1 MDACITPVTQPLSS
15 AQTEVWLAQQLH
27 PDSPVYNIAQYTVID
42 GEIGAAVFEVAL
54 RQVIDEADTLR
65 LQFVDSDDGLRQRI
79 SAPAWSMPVL
89 DLTSQA
95 DSEAAAQAWMQAD
108 YQQSVN
114 LMQGP
119 LFGYALLKVAPAQ
132 WIWYQRYHHIMMDG
146 YGQYLIAQRVAHVYS
161 ALCAG
166 TAPAAC
172 DFGSIR
178 QLLESDAQYQ
188 TSAQREKDEAYWL
201 KHCAHWPE
209 PATLAS
215 RAAPAFQQ
223 RLRQTTD
230 LAIQWVADYV
240 LDAGRL
246 AQFLSA
252 ALAAYL
258 HRMTGAQDV
267 VFGFPVTARLGA
279 DWHIPGMVANTV
291 PLRFRFEP
299 EINLVSLMRQAAK
312 EIQSA
317 LQYQRY
323 PSEALQRQLGLAP
336 GQSLLGIKVNV
347 MPFDYALSFGGHS
360 STNHNLLAGP
370 VEDLML
376 GVYWTPNSRQLR
388 IDFDANPACYT
399 AEMLDAHQRRFIR
412 FMQVLAADAMQPI
425 SEIDL
430 LDADERHRLLV
441 EWNAT
446 QRDYPSYLCIH
457 QLFEA
462 QVERTPEAVALG
474 YEDQT
479 FSYAQLNA
487 QANRLAHQLI
497 ELGVK
502 PDARVVICVQRSP
515 ALVVGLLAILKAGGA
530 YVPLDPS
537 YPSERLTHIL
547 ADAAPKIVLADAA
560 GRTALGEAALASC
573 TVLNPAILPAL
584 PDTNPSVAALTAR
597 HLAYVIY
604 TSGSTG
610 TPKGVM
616 VEHAQ
621 VVRLFEATQPW
632 YGFNEHDTWCL
643 FHSFAFDFS
652 VWELWGALRY
662 GGKLVIVPHPI
673 ARSAD
678 AFYQLICEQGIT
690 VLNQTPSAFK
700 ALMASQAHSA
710 LSDQLRYVILGGEAL
725 EPTLLQAWYATH
737 DERHPQ
743 LVNMYGITEATVHVT
758 YRPLRQ
764 QDSEQAGSPVGT
776 RIPDLTIYLLDAH
789 GQPVPLGAVGEL
801 YIGGAGVARGYLNR
815 PTLTAERFVPDPF
828 SAEPDA
834 RLYKTGDVARYLPD
848 GNLEYL
854 GRNDEQVKIRGFRI
868 EPGEIEACLT
878 AHPQVRDAVVL
889 TTGEG
894 TAKRLVAYVQA
905 EADEHLARTGGGEAA
920 RVYGAQCICT
930 AGRVSADTQ
939 R

>member
-1 MDACITPVTQPLSS
+1 MDASVTPVTQPLSS
-15 AQTEVWLAQQLH
+15 AQTEIWLAQQLH
-27 PDSPVYNIAQYTVID
+27 PDSPVYNIAQYTVI
-42 GEIGAAVFEVAL
+42 EGAIEPVIFEAAL
-54 RQVIDEADTLR
+54 RQVIDEADSLR

-79 SAPAWSMPVL
+79 GVPAWSVPVL
-89 DLTSQA
+89 DLTAQA
-95 DSEAAAQAWMQAD
+95 DPQAAAQAWMRTD
-108 YQQSVN
+108 YEQTVD
-114 LMQGP
+114 LVQGS
-119 LFGYALLKVAPAQ
+119 LFQYALLKVAPEQ
-132 WIWYQRYHHIMMDG
+132 WFWYQRYHHIMMDG
-146 YGQYLIAQRVAHVYS
+146 YGQYLIAQRVAYVYS

-166 TAPAAC
+166 NEPASYTL
-172 DFGSIR
+172 GSVLT
-178 QLLESDAQYQ
+178 LLESDAQYQ

-201 KHCAHWPE
+201 KHCANWSE
-209 PATLAS
+209 PATLAN
-215 RAAPAFQQ
+215 RAAPALQQ
-223 RLRQTTD
+223 RLRQTTY
-230 LAIQWVADYV
+230 LATQALGDTAS
-240 LDAGRL
+240 DASRL
-246 AQFLSA
+246 TQFMTA
-252 ALAAYL
+252 AMAAYL
-258 HRMTGAQDV
+258 YRFTGEQDV
-267 VFGFPVTARLGA
+267 VLGLPVKARFGA
-279 DWHIPGMVANTV
+279 DRHIPSMKSNTL
-291 PLRFRFEP
+291 PLRLTIQP
-299 EINLVSLMRQAAK
+299 GMNLSSFMQQAAQAM
-312 EIQSA
+312 QSG
-317 LQYQRY
+317 LRHQRY
-323 PSEALQRQLGLAP
+323 PSEALRRLLGLPP
-336 GQSLLGIKVNV
+336 GQLLFGIKINV

-376 GVYWTPNSRQLR
+376 NVYWTSNSRQLR

-412 FMQVLAADAMQPI
+412 FMQVLAADATQPI
-425 SEIDL
+425 DSIDL

-441 EWNAT
+441 EWNAP
-446 QRDYPSYLCIH
+446 QQAYPSHVCMH

-462 QVERTPEAVALG
+462 QVERTPEAPALV

-479 FSYAQLNA
+479 LSYAQLNA

-497 ELGVK
+497 GLGVK
-502 PDARVVICVQRSP
+502 PDTRVAICVQRSA

-537 YPSERLTHIL
+537 YPSERLAHIL
-547 ADAAPKIVLADAA
+547 ADAALNMVLADAT
-560 GRTALGEAALASC
+560 GRAALGDAALAEC
-573 TVLNPAILPAL
+573 TVLNPATLPAL
-584 PDTNPSVAALTAR
+584 PDTNPSVAGLTAR

-662 GGKLVIVPHPI
+662 GGKLVIVPHSI

-678 AFYQLICEQGIT
+678 AFYQLLCEQGVT

-737 DERHPQ
+737 DEHHPQ
-743 LVNMYGITEATVHVT
+743 LVNMYGLTEATVHVT

-764 QDSEQAGSPVGT
+764 QDSKQAGNPIGV
-776 RIPDLTIYLLDAH
+776 RIPDLKIYLLDAY
-789 GQPVPLGAVGEL
+789 GRPVPLGAVGEL
-801 YIGGAGVARGYLNR
+801 YIGGVGVARGYLNR
-815 PTLTAERFVPDPF
+815 PELTAERFVPDPF
-828 SAEPDA
+828 SDEADA
-834 RLYKTGDVARYLPD
+834 RLYKTGDVARYRPD

-878 AHPQVRDAVVL
+878 AH
-889 TTGEG
+889 
-894 TAKRLVAYVQA
+894 
-905 EADEHLARTGGGEAA
+905 
-920 RVYGAQCICT
+920 
-930 AGRVSADTQ
+930 
-939 R
+939 